1 MALTVVPSP
10 DKKYRDRCFAMES
23 HLYES
28 ERLVYALVL
37 AMDGLKAISEANDE
51 PSQALASLAYQVR
64 GELKKA
70 IAILEHGEAR
80 VS

>member
-1 MALTVVPSP
+1 
-10 DKKYRDRCFAMES
+10 MES

-64 GELKKA
+64 GDLKKA